1 MNIQSISS
9 NANLVSMHNAQIRS
23 TSPQS
28 KDGLVHPEALFS
40 TDKIPVIPARK
51 IVELLSLV
59 NSTPDLVRNHT
70 GKNLDIRA

>member
-9 NANLVSMHNAQIRS
+9 NANLVSMHNSQIRA

-28 KDGLVHPEALFS
+28 KDALVHPEALFS

-59 NSTPDLVRNHT
+59 MSAPDLVRNHI

>member
-9 NANLVSMHNAQIRS
+9 NANLVSMHNTQVRAS
-23 TSPQS
+23 SPHS
-28 KDGLVHPEALFS
+28 VHPESLFS
-40 TDKIPVIPARK
+40 TDKIPVIPPRK

-59 NSTPDLVRNHT
+59 MSTPDLVRNHT

>member
-9 NANLVSMHNAQIRS
+9 NTNLVSMHNTQLRA
-23 TSPQS
+23 TSPQT
-28 KDGLVHPEALFS
+28 KDGTVHPESLFF
-40 TDKIPVIPARK
+40 TDKIPVIPAIK